1 MTSWLKLNVTKPIEK
16 KNTLLF
22 ETTDLGF
29 CSQFNQYLYAVLY
42 AENEGIPLTV
52 NDTANAV
59 SIRFPIIRE
68 TFVKPS
74 GIAFTDSQILLATSL
89 KKRIPQMKEF
99 LKDIRPESFR
109 FIARELFQWN
119 PSLLEKVENILSTSS
134 VPSTYDIGVHIDS
147 DSEMKAV
154 PINKYIDEI
163 KSYQTKEKKNKLQIV
178 VMTDSPQ
185 KLLEFKVKKDPSW
198 TIYSLGV
205 PPFDFNTINSRTRIN
220 AYLNFIAELVLIQRA
235 EHIVCSL
242 LSNVGRFLY
251 LTAEDSTSIASVD
264 IPKFNPF

>member
-1 MTSWLKLNVTKPIEK
+1 MTSWLKLNVVKPIEK

-22 ETTDLGF
+22 ETTDRGF
-29 CSQFNQYLYAVLY
+29 CSEFNQYLYAVLY
-42 AENEGIPLTV
+42 AENEGIPLII
-52 NDTANAV
+52 NDTVNAV

-74 GIAFTDSQILLATSL
+74 GIAFTDSQILSATSL

-99 LKDIRPESFR
+99 LKEIKPENFR
-109 FIARELFQWN
+109 FVARDLFQWN
-119 PSLLEKVENILSTSS
+119 PSFLEKVENILSTSS
-134 VPSTYDIGVHIDS
+134 LPSTYDIGVHIDS
-147 DSEMKAV
+147 EMKTI

-163 KSYQTKEKKNKLQIV
+163 KSYQAKQKKNKLQIV
-178 VMTDSPQ
+178 VMTDSPE

-251 LTAEDSTSIASVD
+251 LTAEDSTSVASVD
-264 IPKFNPF
+264 IPKFYPI